1 MMKNKII
8 SIVLLLCAIVCTAII
23 YHLIFNEHNTLFY
36 FNVFTACVTE
46 IILFLNIPILS
57 DKKLLTFK
65 NAASTTLLNIYAIAL
80 FLWTTICSLYI
91 ENEDN
96 YKILYIGILA
106 VTIVFAYLLGSVEL
120 GGNIMQKEEKKINQ
134 SIQVRKEL
142 NAFLEM
148 YRMEIKDIYENIPY
162 ELEDKN
168 FHLLETILDKI
179 SIFPIEK
186 LNQDTIID
194 IKGKLDEIKKLLK
207 ELCETKQKDIIESQM
222 IRNIKYLNNYINTL
236 KSTL

>member
-1 MMKNKII
+1 
-8 SIVLLLCAIVCTAII
+8 
-23 YHLIFNEHNTLFY
+23 
-36 FNVFTACVTE
+36 
-46 IILFLNIPILS
+46 
-57 DKKLLTFK
+57 
-65 NAASTTLLNIYAIAL
+65 
-80 FLWTTICSLYI
+80 
-91 ENEDN
+91 
-96 YKILYIGILA
+96 
-106 VTIVFAYLLGSVEL
+106 
-120 GGNIMQKEEKKINQ
+120 
-134 SIQVRKEL
+134 
-142 NAFLEM
+142 
-148 YRMEIKDIYENIPY
+148 MEIKDIYENIPY

>member
-36 FNVFTACVTE
+36 FNVVTACVTE

-106 VTIVFAYLLGSVEL
+106 VTIVFAFLLGSVEL

-162 ELEDKN
+162 EPEDKN

-222 IRNIKYLNNYINTL
+222 IRNIKNLNNYINTL